1 MTSRLKTTH
10 LLSPPTPNWAEASRH
25 SPGGHEMVVVHHLDK
40 RLHLGPVLDFLLAH
54 SSCDFPREAIYPSHQ
69 TVSVWLVLCT
79 VIMVL
84 QHKHQHL
91 QLGVIWHAVFIWL
104 VMVLQHKHQ
113 HLQLYDIW
121 QAVSVWLA
129 LPVYHHCGS
138 ATQASAST
146 TLCHLAGSVHTA
158 CPPCVPSSWFCN
170 TSISIYNSVSAS
182 RQCSYGL
189 SSVLSSQFRSSHQHS
204 TTLFQMMI
212 RH

>member
-1 MTSRLKTTH
+1 
-10 LLSPPTPNWAEASRH
+10 
-25 SPGGHEMVVVHHLDK
+25 MVVVHHLDK

-158 CPPCVPSSWFCN
+158 CPPCVPPSW
-170 TSISIYNSVSAS
+170 SATQAS
-182 RQCSYGL
+182 A
-189 SSVLSSQFRSSHQHS
+189 S
-204 TTLFQMMI
+204 TTLCQLAGSVHMACPLCYHHSSGAVINIPLLCFK
-212 RH
+212 